1 MHRKNLDSIEL
12 KVCYCVSAL
21 AEGRSSIFP
30 TLMIT
35 PLMITPLMIAGYQ
48 KGKLDTTSKQF
59 KILTGFAYLIGLTVP
74 IFGTNPIK
82 VQNFNTGI

>member
-30 TLMIT
+30 T
-35 PLMITPLMIAGYQ
+35 LMITPLMIAGYQ